1 MSEAVK
7 KDRPEFRNIHAF
19 RDLPNYRWPLA
30 SLVSGA
36 HRFSGLLLVVLLP
49 LILYLLEKS
58 LTSEISFEHLK
69 GFTSGWFV
77 KLLILALSWSYL
89 QHFCSGIRHLLMDT
103 HMGLDKD
110 SARKSSA
117 AVLAISSFL
126 TALVALKLLG
136 VF

>member
-7 KDRPEFRNIHAF
+7 KDRPEFRNIHPM
-19 RDLPNYRWPLA
+19 DLPNYRWPLA
-30 SLVSGA
+30 AMVSGA
-36 HRFSGLLLVVLLP
+36 HRFSGLLMVLLLP
-49 LILYLLEKS
+49 VILYLLEKS
-58 LTSEISFEHLK
+58 LTSEISFEYLK

-77 KLLILALSWSYL
+77 KLVILALTWGYL

-110 SARKSSA
+110 SARKSAA
-117 AVLAISSFL
+117 AVFAVSLSL

-136 VF
+136 AF